1 MSSSSKSID
10 QPGLFHFTRGTN
22 VRLSNNGTVAFRSSD
37 SLFPVD
43 AILFSEQPMAPG
55 KPLHIKLV
63 QKADESI
70 DSIVRQ

>member
-1 MSSSSKSID
+1 MR
-10 QPGLFHFTRGTN
+10 F
-22 VRLSNNGTVAFRSSD
+22 SNNGTVAFRSSN

-43 AILFSEQPMAPG
+43 AVLFSSQPMVPG

-70 DSIVRQ
+70 DSIVR